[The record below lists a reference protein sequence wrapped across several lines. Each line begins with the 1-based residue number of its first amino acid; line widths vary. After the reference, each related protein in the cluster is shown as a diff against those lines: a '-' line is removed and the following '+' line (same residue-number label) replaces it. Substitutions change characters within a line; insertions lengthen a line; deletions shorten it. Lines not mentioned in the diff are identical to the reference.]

1 MSEIH
6 FNDVSL
12 NNWVFLTRPNN
23 LGHRE
28 YLITSTVPIQYGC
41 LVSMQ
46 IASIIKIQV
55 KDTNF

>member
-1 MSEIH
+1 M
-6 FNDVSL
+6 NDVSL

-23 LGHRE
+23 LGHWK